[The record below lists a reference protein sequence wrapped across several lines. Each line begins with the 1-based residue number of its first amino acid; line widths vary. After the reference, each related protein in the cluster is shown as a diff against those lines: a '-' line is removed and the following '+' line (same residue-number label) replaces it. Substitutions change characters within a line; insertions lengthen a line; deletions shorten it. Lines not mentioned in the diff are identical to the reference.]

1 METKIKKLKI
11 GIDLDDTLFDF
22 VGSFIGYA
30 NKVKSFQIKRE
41 DFVTYSFDEV
51 LKLPSS
57 RDTMK
62 VIFDFYDSDFFKKM
76 PPLPG
81 SVNVV
86 KTLKQKADL
95 YIITSR
101 PNYLYNATMNSLW
114 NNFRGFFSE
123 VYFSSN
129 HYTGEK
135 NSGKSKAEICLM
147 NNVSIMVED
156 SLEYSLQCAEK
167 EIKAILID
175 APWNQNGKHENLTR
189 VKNWKEILEKLEV
202 KK

>member
-1 METKIKKLKI
+1 MEIEKKRI
-11 GIDLDDTLFDF
+11 GVDIDDTLFDF
-22 VGSFIGYA
+22 VGSFIEYA

-51 LKLPSS
+51 LKLPSM
-57 RDTMK
+57 REAIG
-62 VIFDFYDSDFFKKM
+62 VVFNFYDSDFFKKM
-76 PPLPG
+76 PPLPD
-81 SVNVV
+81 SLNTI
-86 KTLKQKADL
+86 KSLKQKFDL
-95 YIITSR
+95 YIVTSR
-101 PNYLYNATMNSLW
+101 PDYLYNATMTSLW

-135 NSGKSKAEICLM
+135 NSGKSKAEICLT
-147 NNVSIMVED
+147 NGISIIIED

-167 EIKAILID
+167 GIEAILID
-175 APWNQNGKHENLTR
+175 APWNQNGERKGITR

-202 KK
+202 KE